1 MLRCRLVPLAVG
13 RGGVICGFVVLTIA
27 AIGVYAVVGAL
38 LMRIA

>member
-1 MLRCRLVPLAVG
+1 MLHCRLVPLAVG

-38 LMRIA
+38 VTRVA